1 MPADLFARIAR
12 LEEYVASAR
21 LQGPF
26 ASVSGGRPSA
36 SAMTHIA
43 EVASDGRI
51 HPDTGRT
58 LEAGGAG
65 GTSRSP
71 EMGRPVETGRNME
84 TGRGAAAESSRPAET
99 RRTAEPGRTA
109 ESARTAAPAGRTT
122 FESGRTAPGAGA
134 GTARPSESSR
144 TTTERSHT
152 METRDPNGSPPRR
165 ADPQPRRPGDYDPT
179 IHRTEERRNGTS
191 LGWLWALPLA
201 ALAGLGLYF
210 LLPTE
215 RDTTPVTATREAVQP
230 TRDTAAITD
239 PDLQRQ
245 TLAAIQSLTT
255 TLQGVTD
262 RTTATSAMSKIQDG
276 AKEMDR
282 LAVLST
288 QLPAETRRTLANATK
303 DQLGRLNTMLD
314 NAAALP
320 GVGPMLQPT
329 VTALRGRMDA
339 IAMVPGKPLFFANA
353 PADWMLLSSFYNRDV
368 QNRAGERVGT
378 ASGFFIGP
386 DGKIVASLVSVD
398 RQLGIGEKQIAM
410 PFSGDQLVRKDGNW
424 HLVVDTTKDDM
435 QRAKSFF
442 EPASK

>member
-21 LQGPF
+21 LQGAF
-26 ASVSGGRPSA
+26 ASIPGSRPSA
-36 SAMTHIA
+36 ATMTHIA
-43 EVASDGRI
+43 EMGPESRI
-51 HPDTGRT
+51 PPETGRT
-58 LEAGGAG
+58 METGGAAG
-65 GTSRSP
+65 MSRPS
-71 EMGRPVETGRNME
+71 ETGRPAETSRVTE
-84 TGRGAAAESSRPAET
+84 TGRSAAAETSRPAET
-99 RRTAEPGRTA
+99 WRTTEAGRTT
-109 ESARTAAPAGRTT
+109 EPARTAAPVGRTM
-122 FESGRTAPGAGA
+122 ESGRTAPGTGA
-134 GTARPSESSR
+134 GTARPLEIGR
-144 TTTERSHT
+144 TPMERSHA
-152 METRDPNGSPPRR
+152 MDTRDPNGSRR
-165 ADPQPRRPGDYDPT
+165 VGPQPRSPGDYDPT
-179 IHRTEERRNGTS
+179 IHRRTEERRNGTS

-230 TRDTAAITD
+230 TRDTAAVTG

-262 RTTATSAMSKIQDG
+262 RTTATSAMPKIQDA

-288 QLPAETRRTLANATK
+288 QLPAGARKTLANATK

-314 NAAALP
+314 TAAALP

-339 IAMVPGKPLFFANA
+339 IAMVPGKPLFFASA
-353 PADWMLLSSFYNRDV
+353 PADWVLLSSFYNRDV
-368 QNRAGERVGT
+368 ENRAGERVGT

-386 DGKIVASLVSVD
+386 DGKLVASLVSVD

-410 PFSGDQLVRKDGNW
+410 PFSGGQLVRKDGGW
-424 HLVVDTTKDDM
+424 QLVVDTTKDDM
-435 QRAKSFF
+435 QRAKAF
-442 EPASK
+442 EPGK